1 MRMRPVD
8 ASGDVLPVLG
18 AGDLVSGAAA
28 VALLAGDR
36 LRLLSGDWWENPE
49 WGCGVLRMLQEGRP
63 TEADA
68 RAVSAYLAAYVRET
82 PGVTEVRDEAWEFS
96 GREFRWSCTVVTDS
110 GTASVNYASPA

>member
-8 ASGDVLPVLG
+8 GTGDVLPVLG

-28 VALLAGDR
+28 VALLAENR
-36 LRLLSGDWWENPE
+36 LKLLEGDWWENPT
-49 WGCGVLRMLQEGRP
+49 WGCGVLRMLQEGRL

-68 RAVSAYLAAYVRET
+68 LAISTYLSAYVRET
-82 PGVTEVRDEAWEFS
+82 PGVTEVRDEAWSLS
-96 GREFRWSCTVVTDS
+96 GREFRWSCTAVTDS